1 MSFLKIKNQ
10 TIAILVPKL
19 SVSAKFKQAA
29 SCHRTSVQAASC
41 HRTSVF
47 HSLLETMSPC
57 AWRNTTSVA
66 STIVWVVLAPMFDEV
81 YDGLSLTMFR
91 TLSIAFEDFEC
102 LHWYR
107 NELINFANFKFFYS
121 KTTMAW
127 DGYSFWNSLWFKI
140 KFSIVSEHCW
150 GTNRHRWRGVHREP
164 HDHGTYSPGLHEER
178 TIQEL
183 TLQTRFMKF

>member
-1 MSFLKIKNQ
+1 MSFLKIKKQ

-19 SVSAKFKQAA
+19 SVRAKFKQAA

-41 HRTSVF
+41 HRTSAF

-81 YDGLSLTMFR
+81 YDGLSLKMFR
-91 TLSIAFEDFEC
+91 TLSIAFEDFDC
-102 LHWYR
+102 SHWYR
-107 NELINFANFKFFYS
+107 NELVNFINLKIFYS

-127 DGYSFWNSLWFKI
+127 DDHSFWNSLWFEI
-140 KFSIVSEHCW
+140 KFSIPSEHCW
-150 GTNRHRWRGVHREP
+150 GTNRHR
-164 HDHGTYSPGLHEER
+164 
-178 TIQEL
+178 
-183 TLQTRFMKF
+183 